1 HIQIALRPAPQ
12 ARFAVAA
19 GAQPRP
25 GIHARRD
32 AQLDLG
38 RHFAPAAAV
47 TGLARFLQD
56 APRAFATRAG
66 LRNAENSPRTDDLA
80 PSAASRARPALR
92 ARLRSR
98 TVADIAPVVL
108 GDRDFL
114 FATVRGF
121 LERDFHV
128 VAQIGAPLRLRRV
141 GTAAA
146 AKQILKNA
154 AAAKHLAKNVRRIMK
169 AATSPAATAAHAGVE
184 RRMSITVI
192 GGAFLRVAQGLV
204 SLAQFL
210 ELFLRGLV
218 ARIFV
223 RMELHSQLAVGF
235 FNFLHVGL
243 PLHTENLVIIALG
256 HGIRRQPSWLP
267 PPSRAGP
274 AGHAFCNPCEA
285 VAILAP
291 RARRPIPA
299 AKPPR
304 ASSGRTF
311 SPPRPLPPAPLP
323 AMPSEAVDESSRR
336 PSAAIAP
343 RPATGS

>member
-121 LERDFHV
+121 LERDLHV

-169 AATSPAATAAHAGVE
+169 AATSPAATAAHAG
-184 RRMSITVI
+184 
-192 GGAFLRVAQGLV
+192 VAQGLV

-311 SPPRPLPPAPLP
+311 SPPRPLP
-323 AMPSEAVDESSRR
+323 
-336 PSAAIAP
+336 
-343 RPATGS
+343 